1 MQDYWASP
9 ASLSQRR
16 LNKQQIKDKLASP
29 SIDREAPM
37 RLYRRDR
44 AAAASAT
51 TTTTAAAAASNTYT
65 LLASSPDLDFY
76 MLSDN
81 KTLVM
86 YLNTMAPTDYIGT
99 FRVCATE
106 RCTLCLVGG

>member
-44 AAAASAT
+44 AAASAT
-51 TTTTAAAAASNTYT
+51 TTAAASNTYT